1 MINRNQTL
9 CSEEKFKEMSD
20 DYYNQ
25 VFFNLIS
32 EFINHSDVLQKENL
46 LLKEQYDF
54 ISLFSHQLR
63 TPISVAK
70 MSLETIQETGI
81 ERELSGIAY
90 ENICNM
96 GDIVEKLLLFI
107 EVSNGTESAEK
118 TAVSISEIVKIVLD
132 KLSGK
137 IKVKK
142 IKIILNKEKEDD
154 VSIISNKDRLEK
166 IISFLI
172 DNAVVYGKEEG
183 SVWIKIFKNG
193 NEAKFSVKDDGYG
206 IPEEERAMIF
216 SKFFRATNASLGKNE
231 GSGVSLYM
239 AKLFVESLGGKME
252 YKNEKDGSEFYFTL
266 PLK

>member
-1 MINRNQTL
+1 MTSFKQTL
-9 CSEEKFKEMSD
+9 CSEEKFKEISD

-32 EFINHSDVLQKENL
+32 EFINQSDILQKENF

-70 MSLETIQETGI
+70 MSLETLQDTSTDK
-81 ERELSGIAY
+81 ELSSIAY

-96 GDIVEKLLLFI
+96 GDIVEKTLLFMEI
-107 EVSNGTESAEK
+107 VNDVENIEK
-118 TAVSISEIVKIVLD
+118 TAVSVSEIANIVLD
-132 KLSGK
+132 NLSEK
-137 IKVKK
+137 IKAKK
-142 IKIILNKEKEDD
+142 IKIILDKEGDI
-154 VSIISNKDRLEK
+154 SIFSNKDRLEK

-172 DNAVVYGKEEG
+172 DNAIVYSAEEG
-183 SVWIKIFKNG
+183 QIKIKISKNDG
-193 NEAKFSVKDDGYG
+193 IVNFSVKDYGYG
-206 IPEEERAMIF
+206 IPEEERPMVF

-239 AKLFVESLGGKME
+239 AKLFIESLGGIIK
-252 YKNEKDGSEFYFTL
+252 YKSEKKGSEFYFTL